1 MITNIDL
8 SELCIVSKTHVYF
21 DEASDILVETKKAS
35 GNKCSVCW
43 KIRKDPCE
51 RHPKCQIS

>member
-1 MITNIDL
+1 MFNLLVGPL
-8 SELCIVSKTHVYF
+8 SSLVGNAVKGF
-21 DEASDILVETKKAS
+21 VETKKAL